1 MNTLKSHKPK
11 GEKMNFLD
19 LIKKQRSESKK
30 EAWTGKFVDYLEI
43 LKENPEIVKLAAR
56 RLNDS
61 ITSYGVEQMPE
72 SDPRCKKL
80 FDGDKI
86 RIYNYFRDDF
96 YGHERVIAKLMRF
109 LKSASLKGEE
119 SRQVLLL
126 MGPVGSGKSALA
138 DAVKKALEKA
148 ADPVYHLDGC
158 PVREEPLHLLPR
170 SLRDEVSNLLGVHI
184 EGDLCPVCRHRL
196 MEEFNGEYENF
207 PVVRSSFSQRARRG
221 IAVVP
226 PMDANSQDVSALIGS
241 EDISKL
247 DKYSENDPRVL
258 SLDGA
263 FNVGNRGVVEFVEI
277 FKNEIEFL
285 HTILTAT
292 QEKNVPTPGKN
303 SMLYFDGVILSHCN
317 EAEWNRFKS
326 EHTNEAILDRVVKIE
341 VPYVLELTQEMKIYE
356 KMLRRS
362 DFKAHLAPHTIK
374 VAAMFSVM
382 SRLKPSQKCD
392 LLTKMKIYDG
402 QEVVEKG
409 RTKKVDIKDLREEA
423 AREGMDGISTRF
435 ITKAIDSALTDS
447 DKNFITPMRV
457 IDALIKQVKEQIV
470 DEEKKKSYLEI
481 LQKVIREEYLKMLE
495 GEIAK
500 AFVTAYEEQAQSL
513 FDNYLDNAEAF
524 TTKQKM
530 KDRITSEEREPD
542 EKFMR
547 AIEEQ
552 IGIVG
557 SSRDGFRADVTAY
570 MFAKV
575 RRGQKVDYKS
585 YEPLKEAIE
594 SYLIATVKDLARIVT
609 KSKSRDNEQQKK
621 YSEMVETM
629 VTHYGYTPESAE
641 EIITFASN
649 NLWRDS

>member
-1 MNTLKSHKPK
+1 MDFLKI
-11 GEKMNFLD
+11 
-19 LIKKQRSESKK
+19 IKSQRKESAKDS
-30 EAWTGKFVDYLEI
+30 WTGSFIDYLKLVET
-43 LKENPEIVKLAAR
+43 EPTVTKLAAR
-56 RLNDS
+56 RMVDA
-61 ITSYGVEQMPE
+61 IESYGVEALE
-72 SDPRCKKL
+72 DSDPRCRKL
-80 FDGDKI
+80 FDSDKL
-86 RIYNYFRDDF
+86 RTYKYFKDDF
-96 YGHERVIAKLMRF
+96 YGHERVIAKIMRF

-138 DAVKKALEKA
+138 DGVKKALEKA
-148 ADPVYHLDGC
+148 ADPIYHLDGC

-170 SLRDEVSNLLGVHI
+170 SLRGQIEDLLGVHI
-184 EGDLCPVCRHRL
+184 EGDLCPVCRFRL
-196 MEEFNGEYENF
+196 MNEFNGEYEKF
-207 PVVRSSFSQRARRG
+207 PVVQSTFSQRARRG

-247 DKYSENDPRVL
+247 DKFSEDDPRVL
-258 SLDGA
+258 NLNGA

-292 QEKNVPTPGKN
+292 QEKQVPTPGKN
-303 SMLYFDGVILSHCN
+303 SMLYFDGVIISHCN
-317 EAEWNRFKS
+317 ESEWNRFKS

-362 DFKAHLAPHTIK
+362 DFKAPHTIK

-382 SRLKPSQKCD
+382 SRLRLSQKCD

-423 AREGMDGISTRF
+423 RNEGMDGISTRF

-447 DKNFITPMRV
+447 DKSFITPMRV
-457 IDALIKQVKEQIV
+457 VESLIKQVKEQVV
-470 DEEKKKSYLEI
+470 DEEKKKNYLEI
-481 LQKVIREEYLKMLE
+481 LQKTIREEYLKMLE

-500 AFVTAYEEQAQSL
+500 AFVTAYSEQAQSL
-513 FDNYLDNAEAF
+513 FDNYMDNAEAF

-530 KDRITSEEREPD
+530 KDRMTSEERAPD
-542 EKFMR
+542 ERFLQS
-547 AIEEQ
+547 IEEQ
-552 IGIVG
+552 IGITG
-557 SSRDGFRADVTAY
+557 SARDGFRADVTAF
-570 MFAKV
+570 MFAKM

-594 SYLIATVKDLARIVT
+594 SYLIASVKDMARIVT
-609 KSKSRDNEQQKK
+609 KSKSRDNEQQQK
-621 YSEMVETM
+621 YSGMVETM
-629 VTHYGYTPESAE
+629 VKDYGYTPDSAE

>member
-1 MNTLKSHKPK
+1 MDFLKIIQKQRAGGQKESWN
-11 GEKMNFLD
+11 GTFLD
-19 LIKKQRSESKK
+19 YLTVIKK
-30 EAWTGKFVDYLEI
+30 
-43 LKENPEIVKLAAR
+43 NPEHVKLAHKR
-56 RLNDS
+56 
-61 ITSYGVEQMPE
+61 ITDAIESHGVAPMEE
-72 SDPRCKKL
+72 SDPRCRKL
-80 FDGDKI
+80 FDGDKLKT
-86 RIYNYFRDDF
+86 YNYFKDEF
-96 YGHERVIAKLMRF
+96 YGHERVIAKIMRF

-138 DAVKKALEKA
+138 DAVKKSLEKSA
-148 ADPVYHLDGC
+148 EAIYHLEGC

-170 SLRDEVSNLLGVHI
+170 SLRDQFENLLGVHI

-196 MEEFNGEYENF
+196 LNEFGGEYEKF
-207 PVVRSSFSQRARRG
+207 PVVRSGFSQRGRRG

-247 DKYSENDPRVL
+247 DKYSESDPRVL
-258 SLDGA
+258 NLDGA

-292 QEKNVPTPGKN
+292 QEKNVPSPGKN
-303 SMLYFDGVILSHCN
+303 GMLYFDGVILSHCN

-326 EHTNEAILDRVVKIE
+326 EHTNEAVLDRIVKIE
-341 VPYVLELTQEMKIYE
+341 VPYVLELNQEIKIYE

-382 SRLKPSQKCD
+382 SRLKPSQKVD
-392 LLTKMKIYDG
+392 IMTKMKIYNG
-402 QEVVEKG
+402 EEVIEKG
-409 RTKKVDIKDLREEA
+409 KVRKVDIKDLREEV
-423 AREGMDGISTRF
+423 RHEGMDGISTRF

-447 DKNFITPMRV
+447 DKSFITPMRV
-457 IDALIKQVKEQIV
+457 IDSLVKQVKEQVV
-470 DEEKKKSYLEI
+470 DEEKRKAYLEL

-495 GEIAK
+495 SEIAK

-513 FDNYLDNAEAF
+513 FDNYMDNAEAF

-530 KDRITSEEREPD
+530 KDRVTSEEREPD
-542 EKFMR
+542 EKFMK

-557 SSRDGFRADVTAY
+557 SARDGFRSDVTAY
-570 MFAKV
+570 MFTKM

-594 SYLIATVKDLARIVT
+594 SYLIASVKDMARIVT
-609 KSKSRDNEQQKK
+609 KSKSRDGEQQKK
-621 YSEMVETM
+621 YSDMVETM
-629 VTHYGYTPESAE
+629 VRDYGYTPESAE
-641 EIITFASN
+641 ETIMFAAN

>member
-1 MNTLKSHKPK
+1 MDFLKIIQKQRAGAQKESWN
-11 GEKMNFLD
+11 GTFLD
-19 LIKKQRSESKK
+19 YLSE
-30 EAWTGKFVDYLEI
+30 I
-43 LKENPEIVKLAAR
+43 QQQPEHVKLAHKRIA
-56 RLNDS
+56 DAVE
-61 ITSYGVEQMPE
+61 SYGVEPM
-72 SDPRCKKL
+72 SDTDPRCRKL
-80 FDGDKI
+80 FDGDKLKT
-86 RIYNYFRDDF
+86 YNYFKDEF
-96 YGHERVIAKLMRF
+96 YGHERVIAKIMRF
-109 LKSASLKGEE
+109 LKSAALKGEE

-138 DAVKKALEKA
+138 DAVKKSLEKA
-148 ADPVYHLDGC
+148 ATPIFHLEGC

-170 SLRDEVSNLLGVHI
+170 SLRTEFESQLGVHI
-184 EGDLCPVCRHRL
+184 EGDLCPVCRYRL
-196 MEEFNGEYENF
+196 LNEFGGEYEKF
-207 PVVRSSFSQRARRG
+207 PVVRSGFSQRARRG

-226 PMDANSQDVSALIGS
+226 PMDANSQDVSSLIGS

-247 DKYSENDPRVL
+247 DKYSESDPRVL
-258 SLDGA
+258 NLDGA

-292 QEKNVPTPGKN
+292 QEKNVPSPGKN
-303 SMLYFDGVILSHCN
+303 GMLYFDGVILSHCN

-326 EHTNEAILDRVVKIE
+326 EHTNEAVLDRIVKIE
-341 VPYVLELTQEMKIYE
+341 VPYVLELNQEIKIYE

-374 VAAMFSVM
+374 VAAMFSVL
-382 SRLKPSQKCD
+382 SRLKPSQKVD
-392 LLTKMKIYDG
+392 IMTKMKIYNG
-402 QEVVEKG
+402 EEVIEKG
-409 RTKKVDIKDLREEA
+409 KVRKVDIRDLREEV
-423 AREGMDGISTRF
+423 RHEGMDGISTRF

-447 DKNFITPMRV
+447 DKSFITPMRV
-457 IDALIKQVKEQIV
+457 IDSLIKQVKEQVV
-470 DEEKKKSYLEI
+470 DEEKRKAYLEI

-495 GEIAK
+495 SEIAK
-500 AFVTAYEEQAQSL
+500 AFVNAYEEQAQSL
-513 FDNYLDNAEAF
+513 FDNYMDNAEAF

-530 KDRITSEEREPD
+530 KDRVTNEEREPD
-542 EKFMR
+542 EKFMK

-557 SSRDGFRADVTAY
+557 SARDGFRSDVTAY
-570 MFAKV
+570 MFTKM

-594 SYLIATVKDLARIVT
+594 SYLIASVKDMARIVT

-621 YSEMVETM
+621 YSGMVETM
-629 VTHYGYTPESAE
+629 VEDYGYTPESAE
-641 EIITFASN
+641 ETIIFASN

>member
-1 MNTLKSHKPK
+1 
-11 GEKMNFLD
+11 MNFLD

>member
-1 MNTLKSHKPK
+1 MD
-11 GEKMNFLD
+11 FLEI
-19 LIKKQRSESKK
+19 IKKQRNESQKDSWK
-30 EAWTGKFVDYLEI
+30 GTFVDYLGV
-43 LKENPEIVKLAAR
+43 LKNDPKIVKLAAR
-56 RLNDS
+56 RLVDAIESQGVSTLSDS
-61 ITSYGVEQMPE
+61 N
-72 SDPRCKKL
+72 PRCRKL
-80 FDGDKI
+80 FGGDKLK
-86 RIYNYFRDDF
+86 IYDYFHDDF
-96 YGHERVIAKLMRF
+96 YGHERVIAKIMRF

-138 DAVKKALEKA
+138 DSVKKALEKA
-148 ADPVYHLDGC
+148 AEPVYHLDGC

-170 SLRDEVSNLLGVHI
+170 SLRSQFEDVLGVHI
-184 EGDLCPVCRHRL
+184 EGDLCPVCRFRL
-196 MEEFNGEYENF
+196 MNEFNGEYENF
-207 PVVRSSFSQRARRG
+207 PVVRSSFSQRGRRG

-247 DKYSENDPRVL
+247 DKYSEDDPRVL
-258 SLDGA
+258 NLNGA

-303 SMLYFDGVILSHCN
+303 SMLYFDGVIISHCN

-326 EHTNEAILDRVVKIE
+326 EHTNEAILDRIVKIE
-341 VPYVLELTQEMKIYE
+341 VPYVLELSQEMKIYE
-356 KMLRRS
+356 KMIRKS

-382 SRLKPSQKCD
+382 SRLKSSAKCD

-402 QEVVEKG
+402 QEIVEKG
-409 RTKKVDIKDLREEA
+409 RTRKLDITDLRDEA
-423 AREGMDGISTRF
+423 KHEGMEGISTRF
-435 ITKAIDSALTDS
+435 ITKALDSALTDS

-457 IDALIKQVKEQIV
+457 VDALIKQVKEQV
-470 DEEKKKSYLEI
+470 VNEENKTRYLEI
-481 LQKVIREEYLKMLE
+481 LQKTIREEYLKILE

-524 TTKQKM
+524 TTRQKM
-530 KDRITSEEREPD
+530 KDRITSEERAPD
-542 EKFMR
+542 EKFMT
-547 AIEEQ
+547 ALEEQ
-552 IGIVG
+552 IGITG
-557 SSRDGFRADVTAY
+557 SMKDGFRADVTAY
-570 MFAKV
+570 MFAKI
-575 RRGQKVDYKS
+575 RRGTKVDYRS
-585 YEPLKEAIE
+585 YEPLREAIE
-594 SYLIATVKDLARIVT
+594 AYLISSVKDMARIVT

-621 YSEMVETM
+621 YSEMVETL
-629 VTHYGYTPESAE
+629 VQNYGYTPESAE
-641 EIITFASN
+641 EIITFAAN

>member
-1 MNTLKSHKPK
+1 MDFLKIIQKQRAGGQKESWN
-11 GEKMNFLD
+11 GTFLD
-19 LIKKQRSESKK
+19 YLAVIKK
-30 EAWTGKFVDYLEI
+30 
-43 LKENPEIVKLAAR
+43 NPEHVKLAHKR
-56 RLNDS
+56 
-61 ITSYGVEQMPE
+61 ITDAIESHGVAPMEE
-72 SDPRCKKL
+72 SDPRCRKL
-80 FDGDKI
+80 FDGDKLKT
-86 RIYNYFRDDF
+86 YNYFKDEF
-96 YGHERVIAKLMRF
+96 YGHERVIAKIMRF

-138 DAVKKALEKA
+138 DAVKKSLEKS
-148 ADPVYHLDGC
+148 ADAIYHLEGC

-170 SLRDEVSNLLGVHI
+170 SLRDQFENLLGVHI

-196 MEEFNGEYENF
+196 LNEFGGEYEKF
-207 PVVRSSFSQRARRG
+207 PVVRSGFSQRGRRG

-247 DKYSENDPRVL
+247 DKYSESDPRVL
-258 SLDGA
+258 NLDGA

-292 QEKNVPTPGKN
+292 QEKNVPSPGKN
-303 SMLYFDGVILSHCN
+303 GMLYFDGVILSHCN

-326 EHTNEAILDRVVKIE
+326 EHTNEAVLDRIVKIE
-341 VPYVLELTQEMKIYE
+341 VPYVLELNQEIKIYE

-382 SRLKPSQKCD
+382 SRLKPSQKVD
-392 LLTKMKIYDG
+392 LMTKMKIYNG
-402 QEVVEKG
+402 EEVIEKG
-409 RTKKVDIKDLREEA
+409 KVRKVDIKDLREEV
-423 AREGMDGISTRF
+423 RHEGMDGISTRF

-447 DKNFITPMRV
+447 DKSFITPMRV
-457 IDALIKQVKEQIV
+457 IDALVKQVKEQVV
-470 DEEKKKSYLEI
+470 DEEKRKAYLEL

-495 GEIAK
+495 SEIAK

-513 FDNYLDNAEAF
+513 FDNYMDNAEAF

-530 KDRITSEEREPD
+530 KDRVTSEEREPD
-542 EKFMR
+542 EKFMK

-557 SSRDGFRADVTAY
+557 SARDGFRSDVTAY
-570 MFAKV
+570 MFTKM

-594 SYLIATVKDLARIVT
+594 SYLIASVKDMARIVT
-609 KSKSRDNEQQKK
+609 KSKSRDGEQQKK
-621 YSEMVETM
+621 YSDMVETM
-629 VTHYGYTPESAE
+629 VRDYGYTPESAE
-641 EIITFASN
+641 ETIMFAAN

>member
-1 MNTLKSHKPK
+1 MDFLKI
-11 GEKMNFLD
+11 
-19 LIKKQRSESKK
+19 IKNQRKESTK
-30 EAWTGKFVDYLEI
+30 ESWSGSFIDYLKLLQEDPTVI
-43 LKENPEIVKLAAR
+43 KLAAR
-56 RLNDS
+56 RLVDS
-61 ITSYGVEQMPE
+61 IESYGVDALED
-72 SDPRCKKL
+72 SDPRCRKL
-80 FDGDKI
+80 FDGDKL
-86 RIYNYFRDDF
+86 RTYKYFKDDF

-148 ADPVYHLDGC
+148 ADPVYHLDAC

-170 SLRDEVSNLLGVHI
+170 SLRGQFEELLGVHI
-184 EGDLCPVCRHRL
+184 EGDLCPVCRFRL
-196 MEEFNGEYENF
+196 MNEYNGEYEKF
-207 PVVRSSFSQRARRG
+207 PVVRSGFSQRGRRG

-226 PMDANSQDVSALIGS
+226 PMDANSQDVSSLIGS

-247 DKYSENDPRVL
+247 DKYSEDDPRVL
-258 SLDGA
+258 NLNGA

-292 QEKNVPTPGKN
+292 QEKQVPTPGKN
-303 SMLYFDGVILSHCN
+303 SMLYFDGVIISHCN
-317 EAEWNRFKS
+317 ESEWNRFKS

-341 VPYVLELTQEMKIYE
+341 VPYVLELNQEMKIYD

-382 SRLKPSQKCD
+382 SRLKISQKCD

-402 QEVVEKG
+402 QEVIEKG

-423 AREGMDGISTRF
+423 RNEGMDGISTRF

-447 DKNFITPMRV
+447 DKSFITPMRV
-457 IDALIKQVKEQIV
+457 VEALIKQVKEQIV
-470 DEEKKKSYLEI
+470 DEDKKKNYLEI
-481 LQKVIREEYLKMLE
+481 LQKTIREEYLKMLE

-500 AFVTAYEEQAQSL
+500 AFVTAYSEQAQSL
-513 FDNYLDNAEAF
+513 FDNYMDNAEAF

-530 KDRITSEEREPD
+530 KDRMTSEERAPD
-542 EKFMR
+542 ERFLQS
-547 AIEEQ
+547 IEEQ
-552 IGIVG
+552 VGITG
-557 SSRDGFRADVTAY
+557 SARDGFRADVTAF
-570 MFAKV
+570 MFAKM

-594 SYLIATVKDLARIVT
+594 SYLIASVKDMARIVT

-621 YSEMVETM
+621 YSEMVNTM
-629 VTHYGYTPESAE
+629 VNDYGYTPDSAE

>member
-1 MNTLKSHKPK
+1 MD
-11 GEKMNFLD
+11 FLEI
-19 LIKKQRSESKK
+19 IKKQRAESKK
-30 EAWTGKFVDYLEI
+30 EAWTGNFVDYLGV
-43 LKENPEIVKLAAR
+43 LKSDPAVVKLAAR
-56 RLNDS
+56 RLVDS
-61 ITSYGVEQMPE
+61 IESFGVSTLSE
-72 SDPRCKKL
+72 SDARCRKL
-80 FDGDKI
+80 FGSDKLKT
-86 RIYNYFRDDF
+86 YEYFHNDF
-96 YGHERVIAKLMRF
+96 YGHERVIAKIMRF

-148 ADPVYHLDGC
+148 AEPVYHLEGC

-170 SLRDEVSNLLGVHI
+170 SLRGEFEKILGIHI
-184 EGDLCPVCRHRL
+184 EGDLCPVCRFRL
-196 MEEFNGEYENF
+196 MSEFNGEYEKF
-207 PVVRSSFSQRARRG
+207 PVVTSSFSQRARRG
-221 IAVVP
+221 ISVVP

-247 DKYSENDPRVL
+247 DKYSEDDPRVL
-258 SLDGA
+258 NLNGA
-263 FNVGNRGVVEFVEI
+263 FNTGNRGVVEFVEI

-292 QEKNVPTPGKN
+292 QEKQVPTPGKN
-303 SMLYFDGVILSHCN
+303 SMLYFDGVIISHCN

-326 EHTNEAILDRVVKIE
+326 EHTNEAILDRIVKIE
-341 VPYVLELTQEMKIYE
+341 VPYVLELTQEMKIYD
-356 KMLRRS
+356 KMIRRS
-362 DFKAHLAPHTIK
+362 DFRAHIAPHTIK

-382 SRLKPSQKCD
+382 SRLKTSQKCD

-402 QEVVEKG
+402 QEIVEKG
-409 RTKKVDIKDLREEA
+409 RTRKVDINDLRDEA
-423 AREGMDGISTRF
+423 KHEGMNGISTRF
-435 ITKAIDSALTDS
+435 ITKALDSALTDS

-457 IDALIKQVKEQIV
+457 IEALIKQVKEQIIN
-470 DEEKKKSYLEI
+470 EEDKTRYLEI
-481 LQKVIREEYLKMLE
+481 LQKSIREEYLKILE

-524 TTKQKM
+524 TTRQRM

-542 EKFMR
+542 EKFMK
-547 AIEEQ
+547 ALEEQ
-552 IGIVG
+552 IGITG
-557 SSRDGFRADVTAY
+557 SMKEGFRADVTAY

-575 RRGQKVDYKS
+575 RRGSKVDYKS
-585 YEPLKEAIE
+585 YEPLREAIE
-594 SYLIATVKDLARIVT
+594 AYLISSVKDMARIVT

-621 YSEMVETM
+621 YSEMVETL
-629 VTHYGYTPESAE
+629 VQSYGYTPESAE
-641 EIITFASN
+641 EIITFAAN

>member
-1 MNTLKSHKPK
+1 
-11 GEKMNFLD
+11 MNFLD
-19 LIKKQRSESKK
+19 IIQRQRAESYK
-30 EAWTGKFVDYLEI
+30 EAWKGTFVDYLQ
-43 LKENPEIVKLAAR
+43 LLQSNPAIVKLAAK
-56 RLNDS
+56 RLVDA
-61 ITSYGVEQMPE
+61 IESYGVDTLSD
-72 SDPRCKKL
+72 SDPRCRKL
-80 FDGDKI
+80 FNGDKLKT
-86 RIYNYFRDDF
+86 YKYFHDDF
-96 YGHERVIAKLMRF
+96 YGHERVIAKIMRF
-109 LKSASLKGEE
+109 LKSAALKGEE

-170 SLRDEVSNLLGVHI
+170 SLREEFEKLLGVHI

-196 MEEFNGEYENF
+196 MQEFNGEYEKF
-207 PVVRSSFSQRARRG
+207 PVVKSSFSQRGRRG

-247 DKYSENDPRVL
+247 DKYSEDDPRVL
-258 SLDGA
+258 NLNGA

-341 VPYVLELTQEMKIYE
+341 VPYVLELSQEMKIYE
-356 KMLRRS
+356 KMLKRS
-362 DFKAHLAPHTIK
+362 DFKFHLAPHTIRI
-374 VAAMFSVM
+374 AAMFSVM

-392 LLTKMKIYDG
+392 PLTKMKIYDG

-409 RTKKVDIKDLREEA
+409 KTKKVDITDLRDEA
-423 AREGMDGISTRF
+423 KHEGMEGISTRF
-435 ITKAIDSALTDS
+435 ITKALDSALTDS
-447 DKNFITPMRV
+447 DKSFITPMRV
-457 IDALIKQVKEQIV
+457 VDSLIKQVKEQIV
-470 DEEKKKSYLEI
+470 DEEQKKRYLEI
-481 LQKVIREEYLKMLE
+481 LQKSIREEYLRILE
-495 GEIAK
+495 KEIAK

-524 TTKQKM
+524 TTRQKM

-542 EKFMR
+542 EKFMK
-547 AIEEQ
+547 ALEEQ
-552 IGIVG
+552 IGITG
-557 SSRDGFRADVTAY
+557 SMRDGFRADVTAY
-570 MFAKV
+570 MFAKI
-575 RRGQKVDYKS
+575 RRGAKVDYRS

-594 SYLIATVKDLARIVT
+594 GYLISSVKDMARIVT

-629 VTHYGYTPESAE
+629 VKDYGYTPDSAE
-641 EIITFASN
+641 EIITFAAN